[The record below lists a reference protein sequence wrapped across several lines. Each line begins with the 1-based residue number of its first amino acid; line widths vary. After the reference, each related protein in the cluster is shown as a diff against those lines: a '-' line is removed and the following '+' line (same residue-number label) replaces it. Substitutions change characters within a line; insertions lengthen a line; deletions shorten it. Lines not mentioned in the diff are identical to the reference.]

1 MVFEL
6 QLLPGQATRVA
17 TSRKK
22 KMSMK
27 RVRYAIQAGS
37 GKRGFKTFEDSLWHG
52 KGCEITMGQYII
64 SIQILGVPSMGVPQ
78 NGWLIM
84 GNPINMDDL
93 CVPL

>member
-78 NGWLIM
+78 SRWFIM
-84 GNPINMDDL
+84 ENPIIL
-93 CVPL
+93 YYFHV